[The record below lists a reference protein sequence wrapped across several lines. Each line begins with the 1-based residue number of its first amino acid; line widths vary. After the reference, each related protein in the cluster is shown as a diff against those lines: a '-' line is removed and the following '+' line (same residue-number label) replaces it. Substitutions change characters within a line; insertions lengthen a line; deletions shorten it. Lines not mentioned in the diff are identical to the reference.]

1 MIWKILIVL
10 SLLVVVGTLVAGI
23 AVMAMGGKVD
33 AKWSN
38 VLMRYRILAQ
48 AVAVGVLMLALYA
61 SSGGHQ

>member
-10 SLLVVVGTLVAGI
+10 SLLVVLGTLVAGI

-48 AVAVGVLMLALYA
+48 AIAVGVLMLALYA
-61 SSGGHQ
+61 SSGHQ

>member
-1 MIWKILIVL
+1 MFWKVLIVL
-10 SLLVVVGTLVAGI
+10 SLLVVAGTLVAGI
-23 AVMAMGGKVD
+23 AVMAIGGKTD

-61 SSGGHQ
+61 SSEHQ

>member
-10 SLLVVVGTLVAGI
+10 SLVVVAGTLVAGI
-23 AVMAMGGKVD
+23 AVMAIGGKTD

-48 AVAVGVLMLALYA
+48 AVAVAVLMLALYA
-61 SSGGHQ
+61 NSQH